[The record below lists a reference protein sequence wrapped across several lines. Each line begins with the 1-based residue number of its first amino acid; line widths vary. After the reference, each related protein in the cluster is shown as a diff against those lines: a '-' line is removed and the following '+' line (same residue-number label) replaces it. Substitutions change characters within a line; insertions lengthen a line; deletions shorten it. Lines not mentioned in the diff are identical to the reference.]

1 MEFKGKAHKFGDDIN
16 TDYIMSSRHRTQ
28 TLDYVKLAEHLM
40 EDIRPGFYSRVKAGD
55 FIVAGENF
63 GCGSSREYAPRI
75 VKAGGIAAVIAKSF
89 ARIFY
94 RNAINLGLP
103 LIECDTDQINE
114 GDTLRVDLLEGEVYN
129 ETLDC
134 RIQAGPMPE
143 FMITLL
149 NEGGTANYLRK
160 YGKFQV
166 PKEQGLRRRL
176 MAENLGKKAVLFEDE
191 VLRDGL
197 QMETRLFSFEEKVK
211 IFQLL
216 AEAKVK
222 RVQIGSFVHPK
233 LVPQMA
239 DTDALIRH
247 LGHTPGI
254 LLSGLILNDK
264 GLERALACGLA
275 HLSMSVSVSDTHSRK
290 NANRSAQEALASMT
304 LLIAEAKKAGVQV
317 RAGIQCAF
325 GCVYEGTVPAD
336 AVFAAAE
343 AMAHAGADEIN
354 LADTTGMG
362 NPRQV
367 RSLVQGIGQ
376 RFPGM
381 DVSLHLHD
389 TRGLG
394 LANMFAGYEEG
405 VRIFDVCAGGLGGC
419 PFVKGAAGNVPTE
432 DAVNMFESMGI
443 ETGVDLGGM
452 TRVVDELELLLGRPL
467 PGRMTRVLKA
477 QLPCNAA

>member
-1 MEFKGKAHKFGDDIN
+1 
-16 TDYIMSSRHRTQ
+16 MS
-28 TLDYVKLAEHLM
+28 
-40 EDIRPGFYSRVKAGD
+40 ED
-55 FIVAGENF
+55 
-63 GCGSSREYAPRI
+63 
-75 VKAGGIAAVIAKSF
+75 
-89 ARIFY
+89 
-94 RNAINLGLP
+94 
-103 LIECDTDQINE
+103 
-114 GDTLRVDLLEGEVYN
+114 
-129 ETLDC
+129 
-134 RIQAGPMPE
+134 
-143 FMITLL
+143 
-149 NEGGTANYLRK
+149 
-160 YGKFQV
+160 
-166 PKEQGLRRRL
+166 
-176 MAENLGKKAVLFEDE
+176 LGKKMVLFEDE

-216 AEAKVK
+216 KEAKVK

-239 DTDALIRH
+239 DTDALIRR
-247 LGHTPGI
+247 LIDTPGI

-264 GLERALACGLA
+264 GLERALACGLE

-304 LLIAEAKKAGVQV
+304 VLIGEAKKAGVQV

-325 GCVYEGTVPAD
+325 GCVYEGAVPAE

-343 AMAHAGADEIN
+343 AMVHAGADEIN

-381 DVSLHLHD
+381 EVSLHLHD

-405 VRIFDVCAGGLGGC
+405 VRVFDVCAGGLGGC

-452 TRVVDELELLLGRPL
+452 TRVIDELELLLGRQL